1 MDYGQIWICHQGVA
15 EAEGSIETLSA
26 HAGANQEE
34 ELDRLMIR
42 MDELLYREEMMWL
55 QRSRI
60 AWLKEG
66 DRNTKLFHM
75 KAVGWAKKNK
85 IKWLRKED
93 DNLTQ
98 DKEEMESM
106 TRSFFQDLYKADPSV
121 QPRELIQ
128 LMLARITLEMNQSL
142 CRTFSEEEILD
153 ALF

>member
-1 MDYGQIWICHQGVA
+1 VVFEEMDYGQIWICHQGVA

-85 IKWLRKED
+85 IK
-93 DNLTQ
+93 
-98 DKEEMESM
+98 
-106 TRSFFQDLYKADPSV
+106 
-121 QPRELIQ
+121 
-128 LMLARITLEMNQSL
+128 
-142 CRTFSEEEILD
+142 
-153 ALF
+153 